1 MAGSWHGR
9 FREDPK
15 SLWPLCLPLSFHEQ
29 SGPTAVVLTRV
40 HLRFHGFGNPGADL
54 LVAMLVPSRMECARL
69 FSKIGTQNTLE
80 SRSATPVV
88 AAATASGSTTE
99 ASKRFPYKAR
109 RAMAAIPGNNSMIPP
124 ENVVMGVPKKGRLYD
139 RCMKLL
145 AGAGMDHRRVSGG
158 ALSCC
163 HFFETRLSLK
173 LAARQAGPTTMP
185 TDCSVPL
192 CGICPVQPLLQ

>member
-109 RAMAAIPGNNSMIPP
+109 RDDGRHTRKQLHDPAGERGDGCSQEGEAVRSLHEAAGGRGDGPP
-124 ENVVMGVPKKGRLYD
+124 QGKWGSS
-139 RCMKLL
+139 LL
-145 AGAGMDHRRVSGG
+145 
-158 ALSCC
+158 
-163 HFFETRLSLK
+163 LSLF
-173 LAARQAGPTTMP
+173 RNQIIPEISGPTSRTN
-185 TDCSVPL
+185 DNAY
-192 CGICPVQPLLQ
+192 